1 MAAARPGVC
10 RSPFAARSARTSIET
25 TRFQRP
31 SGHVAYRND
40 PWAYR
45 NDPWLDSHD
54 DDGVF
59 FPLCK
64 GVASAYRKSI
74 ALLHR
79 FDMIRYHL
87 GVCDSIFR
95 LLKFLC

>member
-1 MAAARPGVC
+1 VPQPLRRQECTDIHRDNAV
-10 RSPFAARSARTSIET
+10 ST
-25 TRFQRP
+25 P
-31 SGHVAYRND
+31 SW

-74 ALLHR
+74 APLHR
-79 FDMIRYHL
+79 FDIISVSVLRFFS
-87 GVCDSIFR
+87 VEIS
-95 LLKFLC
+95 LLKGRS